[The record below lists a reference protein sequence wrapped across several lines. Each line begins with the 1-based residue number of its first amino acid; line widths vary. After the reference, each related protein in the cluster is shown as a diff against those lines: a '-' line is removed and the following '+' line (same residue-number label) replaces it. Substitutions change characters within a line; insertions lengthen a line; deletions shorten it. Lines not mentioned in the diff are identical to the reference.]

1 MSPPADAPARDG
13 FRILALSGGGY
24 LGLYT
29 ATVLAALEERSGV
42 PLGQRFDLIAGTS
55 VGGILAVGVVA
66 PMRRRLR
73 RAESA
78 ARLARPQD

>member
-1 MSPPADAPARDG
+1 MRLVRLIAAFACIVLGAIVGALNTQRVVLDLG
-13 FRILALSGGGY
+13 FTTVATSHGLGILLALL
-24 LGLYT
+24 LG
-29 ATVLAALEERSGV
+29 VL
-42 PLGQRFDLIAGTS
+42 
-55 VGGILAVGVVA
+55 VGGTILAVGVVA